1 METIRIRPLTESDVD
16 LVITAAGGE
25 RAHAR
30 NRPGADYRLNE
41 AVIELKMLDE
51 EGLFKPERQ
60 AKLAALF
67 RNEELNRPVIVLDRD
82 RLPQRDQLKYD
93 QILEGPI
100 KTAVAKARQQL
111 KQSRAE
117 FPDSSCSLLFVV
129 NNGYT
134 ALDHESLC
142 QLIARRVRNDT
153 SAIDGIIVA
162 GCYFH
167 TDGFDSYFLCPFE
180 YVPINILSP
189 FSSLDRLE
197 HAWNDH
203 TEQFMTA
210 AVLGTLDVTLSK
222 GPVIDKRFDLDG
234 VTYLLPA
241 PRMGR
246 RSEFYVAGR
255 PRQNTSGVNH
265 CPPVAITF
273 PALTRRE
280 WNLFRQA
287 LPDEAGLCDNFEAW
301 QAQQARAS
309 QSSDTTLKPFA
320 PVNVTHEGWETWCVE
335 HGLAR
340 SLLAIREY
348 ASALFEDRLRAVIE
362 SAHELM
368 PDSVVPERYILAIT
382 EEIGQDK
389 ANDVSHVSVVH
400 ERLGGAVTQPLVENA
415 RIFHE
420 YAVVLASA
428 YALIKGLEFVFWKKD
443 LTYGWV

>member
-1 METIRIRPLTESDVD
+1 LVAILLDTWATLIDEILDLHDRMVGSAFDPNKDHRRRIRKNLRRVSTPQKRRISPQMETIRIRPLTESDVD

-82 RLPQRDQLKYD
+82 RLPQRDQVKYD
-93 QILEGPI
+93 HILEGPI

-153 SAIDGIIVA
+153 TAIDGIIVA

-197 HAWNDH
+197 HAWNSFFGKRTSRTVGCDPK
-203 TEQFMTA
+203 
-210 AVLGTLDVTLSK
+210 GTRPADMGFLSLISISTP
-222 GPVIDKRFDLDG
+222 GS
-234 VTYLLPA
+234 
-241 PRMGR
+241 R
-246 RSEFYVAGR
+246 RS
-255 PRQNTSGVNH
+255 
-265 CPPVAITF
+265 
-273 PALTRRE
+273 
-280 WNLFRQA
+280 
-287 LPDEAGLCDNFEAW
+287 
-301 QAQQARAS
+301 
-309 QSSDTTLKPFA
+309 
-320 PVNVTHEGWETWCVE
+320 
-335 HGLAR
+335 
-340 SLLAIREY
+340 
-348 ASALFEDRLRAVIE
+348 DR
-362 SAHELM
+362 
-368 PDSVVPERYILAIT
+368 
-382 EEIGQDK
+382 
-389 ANDVSHVSVVH
+389 
-400 ERLGGAVTQPLVENA
+400 
-415 RIFHE
+415 
-420 YAVVLASA
+420 
-428 YALIKGLEFVFWKKD
+428 
-443 LTYGWV
+443 